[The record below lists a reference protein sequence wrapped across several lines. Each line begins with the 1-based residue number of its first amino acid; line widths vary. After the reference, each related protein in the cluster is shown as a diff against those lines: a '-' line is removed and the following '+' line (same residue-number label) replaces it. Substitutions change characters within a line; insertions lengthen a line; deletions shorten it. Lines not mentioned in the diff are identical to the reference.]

1 MRVVIDT
8 NCLIASIPAKNP
20 EYWLYLAFR
29 QKAFDWHISNEIL
42 LEYEET
48 LTNFYSPLTAEL
60 VINILLTASNV
71 IRSEAFIRWNLI
83 TKDSDDNKF
92 ANLAVS
98 ANVNYLITN
107 DHHFDIFKKNSFPQ
121 VNILSLIEFQKVL
134 GY

>member
-48 LTNFYSPLTAEL
+48 ITNFYSPLTAEL

-83 TKDSDDNKF
+83 INDSDDNKF
-92 ANLAVS
+92 ADLAVS

-107 DHHFDIFKKNSFPQ
+107 DHHFDILKKVSFPQ

>member
-48 LTNFYSPLTAEL
+48 ITNFYSPLTAEL

-107 DHHFDIFKKNSFPQ
+107 DHHFDILKKNSFPQ

>member
-48 LTNFYSPLTAEL
+48 ITNFYSPLTAEL

-83 TKDSDDNKF
+83 INDSDDNKF
-92 ANLAVS
+92 ADLAVS

-107 DHHFDIFKKNSFPQ
+107 DHHFDILKKNSFPQ